1 MQGFV
6 NFAQQC
12 ALILAVL
19 LPTFLYLSSLGLFLF
34 AVWGL
39 WQQAQPHNPF
49 RGKPWIP
56 WISLILSGAFASFP
70 AILTKV
76 NISGGSGVSVGV
88 TADLTSYTGS
98 GSTGDILGAT
108 PGDTVLNVVQVFQG
122 FFQVFGASCCF
133 FAHDGLV
140 GGDGRTQQP
149 ILGRL
154 RRAVRVRCL
163 LDERLHHLA
172 VAGWSLP
179 ERRHDGNL
187 TGS

>member
-19 LPTFLYLSSLGLFLF
+19 LPTFLYLSALGLFLF

-56 WISLILSGAFASFP
+56 WVSLILSGACASFP

-98 GSTGDILGAT
+98 GSTADILGAT

-133 FAHDGLV
+133 FAMMAWWAVMAGRNNRSWGGCGVQFVFGALLMNVYTISQWLV
-140 GGDGRTQQP
+140 GLFQNGAT
-149 ILGRL
+149 
-154 RRAVRVRCL
+154 
-163 LDERLHHLA
+163 
-172 VAGWSLP
+172 
-179 ERRHDGNL
+179 
-187 TGS
+187 TGT